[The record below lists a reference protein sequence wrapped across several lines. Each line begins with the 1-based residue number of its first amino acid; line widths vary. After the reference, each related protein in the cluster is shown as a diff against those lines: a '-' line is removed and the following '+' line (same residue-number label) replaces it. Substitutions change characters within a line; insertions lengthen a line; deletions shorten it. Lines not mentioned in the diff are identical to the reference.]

1 MPTKTRPLPK
11 GEVTEADV
19 LAALREFNRAVD
31 IIEKRMAERD
41 KKMEQMRKTS
51 RASLLRIEK
60 LLSK

>member
-1 MPTKTRPLPK
+1 MPTKALTLEK
-11 GEVTEADV
+11 DEVTQADV